1 MIIMVAKRKT
11 KKSNYVNDIAN
22 LTRMSVASTVGVTAM
37 NRLPLTPHVPAME
50 SAKSFAG
57 SSFGI
62 MQTIGAGKAVLGS
75 LETLKGIDGRTTK
88 KKR

>member
-1 MIIMVAKRKT
+1 
-11 KKSNYVNDIAN
+11 
-22 LTRMSVASTVGVTAM
+22 
-37 NRLPLTPHVPAME
+37 LTPHVPAME

-75 LETLKGIDGRTTK
+75 LETLKDIDGRTTK